1 MTILIG
7 SGHVTSRLTIG
18 ATKSGVYLIQ
28 QLIDKAWGTR
38 AFSATVKG
46 KKNDRCLLTLFI
58 MQYDAKQISKSGS
71 KSMYLLLLQVKLLES
86 LSIR

>member
-1 MTILIG
+1 MAHLTSLSIPFISFEFVAVWIR

-46 KKNDRCLLTLFI
+46 KKMIDAFLHCL
-58 MQYDAKQISKSGS
+58 
-71 KSMYLLLLQVKLLES
+71 
-86 LSIR
+86 